1 MSSCEHLSMD
11 NHHYNHNPNEL
22 YTLEVQSIE
31 IVDKLS
37 NHITEEKL
45 IKRDYWKGKID
56 FLIACL
62 GFSIGLGAFLIPYF
76 ISVFLAGI
84 PLFLL
89 EVTVGQ
95 VTRRGVIAAW
105 NICPLFQGKL

>member
-62 GFSIGLGAFLIPYF
+62 GFSIGLGNVWRFPYLCYKNGGVTTSMNLVF
-76 ISVFLAGI
+76 IL
-84 PLFLL
+84 LF
-89 EVTVGQ
+89 
-95 VTRRGVIAAW
+95 
-105 NICPLFQGKL
+105 